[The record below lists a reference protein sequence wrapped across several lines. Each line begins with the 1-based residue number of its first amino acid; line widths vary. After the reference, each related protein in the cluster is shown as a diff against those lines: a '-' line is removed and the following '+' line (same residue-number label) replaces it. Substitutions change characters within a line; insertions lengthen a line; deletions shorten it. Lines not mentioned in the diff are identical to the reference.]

1 MGDRV
6 KTDIVPRSDGKVNVY
21 RYMADPTVDVEEFES
36 ANIPVPERWVLVDVK
51 DTTEEARELIK
62 TFQ

>member
-1 MGDRV
+1 MGNNV

-21 RYMADPTVDVEEFES
+21 RYMADPTVDVEYHES
-36 ANIPVPERWVLVDVK
+36 TNIPVPERWILVDVK
-51 DTTEEARELIK
+51 DTIEEAKALVN